1 MELPNPFKL
10 EKLKIKA
17 FSVKETGDGG
27 EDHTVKG
34 DLTVMFNPTTYSRK
48 FTNVFRTEASSDGE
62 KSQAKLGYR
71 EADNL
76 NLELIIDG
84 TGVADFGFETIA
96 GIGTESV
103 PEQIEKIVD
112 LCLRKETES
121 HHPNFLVLSWGNL
134 YFEGYLASLDVNYTL
149 FDASGVPLRAK
160 LNTSFV
166 ESIPE
171 QKQRRQTEGNSAD
184 ISRVRTVKMEDTLP
198 LLTKEIYGNYDHLF
212 SLARA
217 NDLDQFRKLEPG
229 TQLIFPAIKNE
240 NR

>member
-1 MELPNPFKL
+1 
-10 EKLKIKA
+10 
-17 FSVKETGDGG
+17 
-27 EDHTVKG
+27 
-34 DLTVMFNPTTYSRK
+34 
-48 FTNVFRTEASSDGE
+48 VFRTEASSDGE

-71 EADNL
+71 QADQL
-76 NLELIIDG
+76 NLEFIIDG
-84 TGVADFGFETIA
+84 TGVADFGFETLT
-96 GIGTESV
+96 GGGTKSV
-103 PEQIEKIVD
+103 PEQIEEIVN

-121 HHPNFLVLSWGNL
+121 HHPNFLNLKWGYL
-134 YFEGYLASLDVNYTL
+134 YFEGYLASLEINYTL
-149 FDASGVPLRAK
+149 FDAGGIPLRAK

-171 QKQRRQTEGNSAD
+171 QKQKKIEEGNSAD

-212 SLARA
+212 MLARA

-240 NR
+240 KP